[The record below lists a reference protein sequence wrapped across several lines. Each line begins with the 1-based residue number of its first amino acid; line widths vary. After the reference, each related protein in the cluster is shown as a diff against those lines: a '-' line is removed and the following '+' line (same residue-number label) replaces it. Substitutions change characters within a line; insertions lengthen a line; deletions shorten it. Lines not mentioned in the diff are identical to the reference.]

1 MEEHIINLDDNIR
14 IVYKHNSFYYVISWI
29 ERRKNKNSPWVELK
43 DGDILQSS
51 TIIDHLISHIVFS
64 DIEKNILI
72 DGRRF

>member
-14 IVYKHNSFYYVISWI
+14 IVYKHNSFYHVLAWI

-43 DGDILQSS
+43 DEDILQNS

-64 DIEKNILI
+64 DIEKNI
-72 DGRRF
+72 FN